1 MVATNNLLIIGVIGA
16 AALLMGGKRKKPAGA
31 QIARIGGGGG
41 GGGGLFEAIGQGI
54 SDIIAPADT
63 KIVALPAILKMSP
76 RIVSH
81 PFGPAPAPAI
91 TSRKTTSGRL
101 GWTQRDIDA
110 VNAAADA
117 AAAAAAA
124 AGVEGDTIGGG
135 GDVGIIED
143 INTPPTVR
151 TFPIGYQGLPGARDM
166 DRFSR
171 PKANESYGKSP
182 TPRADTTKKHISR
195 TVFQKSATYGSPT
208 KKFNVDLDISHAEFQ
223 FD

>member
-81 PFGPAPAPAI
+81 PFGPAPAI
-91 TSRKTTSGRL
+91 TSRKTTSSRL

-124 AGVEGDTIGGG
+124 HKNCI
-135 GDVGIIED
+135 
-143 INTPPTVR
+143 
-151 TFPIGYQGLPGARDM
+151 Y
-166 DRFSR
+166 
-171 PKANESYGKSP
+171 
-182 TPRADTTKKHISR
+182 
-195 TVFQKSATYGSPT
+195 
-208 KKFNVDLDISHAEFQ
+208 LDYH
-223 FD
+223 